1 METKTMKNTKNSLW
15 KWVLSAS
22 LLLMAA
28 QSAWSACTG
37 TLHFKKPDDWPT
49 AFFVAMNNIPD
60 QAGTTGKIAATRYN
74 AATGFYDFDLSLA
87 SPEAQ
92 ETMFALQ
99 TLAGTSAANP
109 MHYILSSVWNGS
121 AAYDPNVAKNGRDI
135 ACPSVKGATDVWVM
149 EHPKKPGT
157 TLIQYTKPNI
167 KYFYVLVPDNAEW
180 KGTVPMYSPDG
191 TYASRKEMRADPSMC
206 GWYYVVWLDETLP
219 DNLIILTDGDEEL
232 DEAIGLDGADA
243 DALTPFPM
251 QTFFD
256 AFPDADKIY
265 FVADF
270 DELDDPSTKGIFT
283 TDPGIEGTC
292 SYKLAAILYD
302 TDASMHGAFT
312 CDAYPNVAS
321 NKCYSATAK
330 YNYPGNGQD
339 NTVPCIGVTKGIVNA
354 TLDTVTRKPVYNAA
368 SGCFVS
374 QEAFDVMFK
383 ETPGINFQHC
393 RDVVFKLAKDGL
405 WEYDSYNEPTGAF
418 TILNDLADSV
428 RLGTCAGDCKT
439 AATLREGLG
448 NVRYGIG
455 EQGQTPTQNGISQK
469 AQTLFPGVS
478 DWSAIEPTT
487 GLPYIDLYPVS
498 DGEFGDGKHPNV
510 YDNSTWDARIK
521 GNNNQMFCFE
531 SHAKFTYRNGM
542 QFSFRGDDDI
552 WVFIDYKLAV
562 DLGGTHLAAPGYVK
576 LDTLHGLHGQ
586 LVPGQDYNID
596 IFFCDRRTDMSNV
609 RIKTNM
615 YIKQA
620 TGIQLET
627 TPVSNGLQLGI
638 CVLKTGAGDC
648 ASVALGTAGGG
659 QETTQECGNSISTN
673 VNYSIV
679 TKKGGLNPTGC
690 SDCAALPLG
699 GIVHGGID
707 LTNPKVPIINTEKIT
722 GLAPG
727 TYYLKI
733 TVDGKTEPFK
743 FKVKGNLG
751 LVTKDVTFDNVDG
764 EIGLKYD
771 SGTQWKFVGES
782 LAGKRIPIYISAP
795 DEYGGVDII
804 SAKGQAYELK
814 LSAGAT
820 LYKTQDG
827 TEPLTIPYTG
837 RVNDDGID
845 TFWVDVPLAGLTASP
860 TEITAT
866 VGPTSATL
874 KFYAPRL
881 VFANPDSTDAAGN
894 VITWSPI
901 NPPADPN
908 VDENGEEYF
917 HWVSADVDFYLLV
930 VDPSTNEICKECYY
944 ALDFVGNSTS
954 TGIVGSGQY
963 TYADG
968 TTKDGNPV
976 IGFNEGVY
984 LIRIRSNQE
993 YATEAAS
1000 MVIGS
1005 PDCPLIS
1012 SPYTNMHFYKPPAP
1026 MPLIVDMFDVK
1037 GEPLGEMNI
1046 PTDFHIESAEYLD
1059 GKADSMA
1066 IIYDRAFH
1074 PDSIPTYICLKF
1086 EDDRSRQK
1094 KINPYEMGIS
1104 NNKKDTEMWCSTQ
1117 FDSTAIRVA
1126 YTKSPD
1132 NGRTLAFAIDSSFT
1146 ADVKTLVNPEDK
1158 IASFTVYKWK
1168 GKEAKT
1174 FFEKGLTDR
1183 MAPIIISARATNE
1196 GDGGM
1201 FDQVKIEVSEPV
1213 VVTDASKG
1221 KEAFSYYLNS
1231 AIDIADPLQRYI
1243 HVKSQASP
1251 QDRSATLTLR
1261 YNNSDPNS
1269 PTPHVGDYIRFRAD
1283 TFMWTDT
1290 LNGAAAGAD
1299 TLRQP
1304 TDADWHWNSPTNYNS
1319 TDRLPS
1325 PWVQVVGDAKIAVT
1339 TISYNYADPSSV
1351 NDTTP
1356 VGKVIPIKTSDNID
1370 FVKENYPGTLGHF
1383 VQSDMGSIIGSK
1395 EEYATVNKGD
1405 VKFYYSVDYY
1415 TNLGAFVAHQG
1426 GSIAC
1431 TDPFFSSDPSQ
1442 NLPGDCVKNPRNFYI
1457 SWNMVSENHRL
1468 VGTGAYITKFTS
1480 YVKLGDKGKR
1490 AKKELT
1496 EVWGVKRGKG
1506 KVK

>member
-1 METKTMKNTKNSLW
+1 
-15 KWVLSAS
+15 
-22 LLLMAA
+22 
-28 QSAWSACTG
+28 
-37 TLHFKKPDDWPT
+37 
-49 AFFVAMNNIPD
+49 
-60 QAGTTGKIAATRYN
+60 
-74 AATGFYDFDLSLA
+74 
-87 SPEAQ
+87 
-92 ETMFALQ
+92 
-99 TLAGTSAANP
+99 
-109 MHYILSSVWNGS
+109 MHYILASQWDGA

-135 ACPSVKGATDVWVM
+135 ACPSTKSATDVWVM

-157 TLIQYTKPNI
+157 TLVSYTKPNI

-292 SYKLAAILYD
+292 TYKLAAILYD

-330 YNYPGNGQD
+330 YNYPGNGLD

-418 TILNDLADSV
+418 TILNDLKDST
-428 RLGTCAGDCKT
+428 GCTGDCRT

-448 NVRYGIG
+448 NVRYGVG

-576 LDTLHGLHGQ
+576 LDTLNGLHGR

-659 QETTQECGNSISTN
+659 QETTQECGDAISTN

-699 GIVHGGID
+699 GIVHGGIN
-707 LTNPKVPIINTEKIT
+707 LTNPKVPIIDVDKIT

-901 NPPADPN
+901 NPPADPD

-930 VDPSTNEICKECYY
+930 VDPSTGEICKECFYV
-944 ALDFVGNSTS
+944 LDFLDNS

-1037 GEPLGEMNI
+1037 GAPLGEMNI
-1046 PTDFHIESAEYLD
+1046 PGDYYNEGADYLD

-1066 IIYDRAFH
+1066 VIYDRAIDK
-1074 PDSIPTYICLKF
+1074 DSIPTYLCLKF
-1086 EDDRSRQK
+1086 DK
-1094 KINPYEMGIS
+1094 AHLHKINPFDMGIS
-1104 NNKKDTEMWCSTQ
+1104 NNPRDTEMECSTE
-1117 FDSTAIRVA
+1117 FDSTTIRKA
-1126 YTKSPD
+1126 YTNSPD
-1132 NGRTLAFAIDSSFT
+1132 NGQTLVFAIDSTFT
-1146 ADVKTLVNPEDK
+1146 SDVKTYVDLDDK
-1158 IASFTVYKWK
+1158 VYSFTVYKWK
-1168 GKEAKT
+1168 GKDAKT

-1183 MAPIIISARATNE
+1183 MAPIIMSARASTE
-1196 GDGGM
+1196 TDGGLY
-1201 FDQVKIEVSEPV
+1201 DQLKVVVSEPV
-1213 VVTDASKG
+1213 MVTDASKG
-1221 KEAFSYYLNS
+1221 KEAFTYYLNS
-1231 AIDIADPLQRYI
+1231 AIDFPEAQRYW
-1243 HVKSQASP
+1243 HSTALAVPPSGKSEFVV
-1251 QDRSATLTLR
+1251 R
-1261 YNNSDPNS
+1261 YYNADANN
-1269 PTPHVGDYIRFRAD
+1269 PTPHVGDYIRFRSD
-1283 TFMWTDT
+1283 TFMWSDT
-1290 LNGAAAGAD
+1290 SNGFAPGAD
-1299 TLRQP
+1299 TLRQAA
-1304 TDADWHWNSPTNYNS
+1304 DADMHWNSPTNHDA
-1319 TDRLPS
+1319 TTRLPS
-1325 PWVQVVGDAKIAVT
+1325 PWVQVVGDAKIDVT
-1339 TISYNYADPSSV
+1339 TISYNTVDPSSV
-1351 NDTTP
+1351 NDSTP
-1356 VGKVIPIKTSDNID
+1356 VGTIFPVKTNENMEDIKRDH
-1370 FVKENYPGTLGHF
+1370 PGTLGHF
-1383 VQSDMGSIIGSK
+1383 VQSDMGSIIGSDTA
-1395 EEYATVNKGD
+1395 YANLDKGE
-1405 VKFYYSVDYY
+1405 VFFYYEVDYF
-1415 TNLGAFVAHQG
+1415 TNLGAFVARQSG
-1426 GSIAC
+1426 KIAC
-1431 TDPFFSSDPSQ
+1431 NDPFFSSDPATTAAGM
-1442 NLPGDCVKNPRNFYI
+1442 GDCVKNPRNFYI
-1457 SWNMVSENHRL
+1457 AWNMIAENHRV
-1468 VGTGAYITKFTS
+1468 VGTGAYITKYTS
-1480 YVKLGDKGKR
+1480 YVKLGNLGKK
-1490 AKKELT
+1490 AKKEKT

-1506 KVK
+1506 VVK